1 MIRILI
7 VDDQSFTRRA
17 VQALL
22 DKETDLDV
30 IGQASSGTEAL
41 KLIERLDP
49 DVALVDLEMPEM
61 NGFSL
66 TYQIAQQYSKTK
78 VVILSS
84 CEDRESIDMAVQS
97 GAKGFL
103 LKNTSGQ
110 EIGDTIRYVQRGYFQ
125 LGPGLLEK
133 MLSANNDPHSAGEED
148 LSSTQAHS
156 EQSFQRLQEQIDSK
170 NNLIRQELFQELE
183 IQIDSLKQDFG
194 QGLHLFQQ
202 QVKERMSQ
210 GFSSLNNHNNQGSEI
225 NFQSLEKQIKFRDQ
239 EQHKQISQLFS
250 GTQRS
255 INNLEKKVEFLRN
268 CLILLALTFFA
279 EKITMLIS
287 GLIF

>member
-22 DKETDLDV
+22 EKETDLEV
-30 IGQASSGTEAL
+30 IGQASNGSEAL
-41 KLIERLDP
+41 EIIDQLSP

-66 TYQIAQQYSKTK
+66 TYQIAQKHSKTK

-133 MLSANNDPHSAGEED
+133 MLSTATDPNSAKDKDED
-148 LSSTQAHS
+148 IS
-156 EQSFQRLQEQIDSK
+156 RLQAQSTESFKQIEEQLNRK

-183 IQIDSLKQDFG
+183 IQIGSLKQDFG

-210 GFSSLNNHNNQGSEI
+210 GFSSLNNHNNQVPGI
-225 NFQSLEKQIKFRDQ
+225 DFQKWERQLKFREQ
-239 EQHKQISQLFS
+239 EQHKQINQLFS

-255 INNLEKKVEFLRN
+255 ISNLEKKVEFFRN
-268 CLILLALTFFA
+268 CLIFLAIAFLA
-279 EKITMLIS
+279 EKITMLI
-287 GLIF
+287 F

>member
-22 DKETDLDV
+22 DKETDLEV
-30 IGQASSGTEAL
+30 VGQASSGADAL
-41 KLIERLDP
+41 KLIEQLSP

-66 TYQIAQQYSKTK
+66 TYQIAQQYSQTK

-110 EIGDTIRYVQRGYFQ
+110 EIGDTIRYVKRGYFQ

-133 MLSANNDPHSAGEED
+133 MISTANDPSVSKVED
-148 LSSTQAHS
+148 LSRFQAQS
-156 EQSFQRLQEQIDSK
+156 EQSLKHLEEQIDQK
-170 NNLIRQELFQELE
+170 NNLIKQELFRELE

-194 QGLHLFQQ
+194 QGLQLFQQ
-202 QVKERMSQ
+202 QVKDRMSQ
-210 GFSSLNNHNNQGSEI
+210 GFSSLNDRTSQAPGVEFQRWEQQM
-225 NFQSLEKQIKFRDQ
+225 NFREQ

-255 INNLEKKVEFLRN
+255 ISNLEKKVEFFRN
-268 CLILLALTFFA
+268 CLIFLAIAFVA
-279 EKITMLIS
+279 EKIAMLV
-287 GLIF
+287 F

>member
-66 TYQIAQQYSKTK
+66 TYQIAQQFSKTK

-133 MLSANNDPHSAGEED
+133 MISTNSDPNIPKTED
-148 LSSTQAHS
+148 ISRFQAQS
-156 EQSFQRLQEQIDSK
+156 EQSFKQLEEQINRK

-183 IQIDSLKQDFG
+183 MQISSLKQDFG

-210 GFSSLNNHNNQGSEI
+210 GFSSLSDHNSQAPGAD
-225 NFQSLEKQIKFRDQ
+225 FQKWEQQARFREQ
-239 EQHKQISQLFS
+239 EQHKQINQLFS

-255 INNLEKKVEFLRN
+255 INNLERKVEFLRN
-268 CLILLALTFFA
+268 CLVFLAITFLA
-279 EKITMLIS
+279 EKITMLI
-287 GLIF
+287 F

>member
-22 DKETDLDV
+22 EKENALEV
-30 IGQASSGTEAL
+30 IGQASTGIEAL
-41 KLIERLDP
+41 KLIEKLSP

-66 TYQIAQQYSKTK
+66 TYQIAQRYIKTK

-84 CEDRESIDMAVQS
+84 CEDRESVDMAVQS

-133 MLSANNDPHSAGEED
+133 MISNANDPNSSKPED
-148 LSSTQAHS
+148 ISRVQAQS
-156 EQSFQRLQEQIDSK
+156 EQSLKQLEEQIDRK
-170 NNLIRQELFQELE
+170 NNLIKQELFQELE
-183 IQIDSLKQDFG
+183 IQIGSLKQDFG
-194 QGLHLFQQ
+194 QGLQLFQQ

-210 GFSSLNNHNNQGSEI
+210 GFSSLNDRTNNSPGAD
-225 NFQSLEKQIKFRDQ
+225 FHRLEQQISFREQ
-239 EQHKQISQLFS
+239 EHHKQISQLFS

-255 INNLEKKVEFLRN
+255 ISNLEKKVEFFRN
-268 CLILLALTFFA
+268 CLIFLAIAFLA
-279 EKITMLIS
+279 EKIAML
-287 GLIF
+287 LF

>member
-22 DKETDLDV
+22 DKEDDLKV
-30 IGQASSGTEAL
+30 IGQASSGAEAL
-41 KLIERLDP
+41 KLIEKLNP

-66 TYQIAQQYSKTK
+66 TYQIAQQYHKTK

-84 CEDRESIDMAVQS
+84 CEDRESVDMAVQS

-133 MLSANNDPHSAGEED
+133 MISTANDSNAPKIED
-148 LSSTQAHS
+148 LSHFQSQS
-156 EQSFQRLQEQIDSK
+156 EQSLKQLEEQIDHK

-183 IQIDSLKQDFG
+183 IQINSLKQDFG

-202 QVKERMSQ
+202 QVKERMSE
-210 GFSSLNNHNNQGSEI
+210 GFSSLNDRNNQNSGDD
-225 NFQSLEKQIKFRDQ
+225 FYRWEKQMDFREQ
-239 EQHKQISQLFS
+239 EKHKQISQLFS

-255 INNLEKKVEFLRN
+255 ISNLEKKVEFLRN
-268 CLILLALTFFA
+268 CLIFLALVFLA
-279 EKITMLIS
+279 EKITMLI
-287 GLIF
+287 F

>member
-1 MIRILI
+1 MISILI

-22 DKETDLDV
+22 DKENDLEV
-30 IGQASSGTEAL
+30 IGQASSGAEAL
-41 KLIERLDP
+41 RLIEKLNP

-66 TYQIAQQYSKTK
+66 TYQIAQQFHKTK

-84 CEDRESIDMAVQS
+84 CEDRESVDMAVQS

-133 MLSANNDPHSAGEED
+133 MISTSNDPNATKVED
-148 LSSTQAHS
+148 LSSFQTKSEHS
-156 EQSFQRLQEQIDSK
+156 LRQLEEQVDRK

-183 IQIDSLKQDFG
+183 IQISSLKQDFG
-194 QGLHLFQQ
+194 QGLQLFQQ

-210 GFSSLNNHNNQGSEI
+210 GFSSLNDHNNHASGGDFHRWEQQM
-225 NFQSLEKQIKFRDQ
+225 NFREQ
-239 EQHKQISQLFS
+239 EQRKQISQLFS

-255 INNLEKKVEFLRN
+255 ISNLEKKVEFLRN
-268 CLILLALTFFA
+268 CLIFLALAFLA
-279 EKITMLIS
+279 EKIAMLI
-287 GLIF
+287 F